1 MRVYVEQGRK
11 RAFAGALE
19 WPGWC
24 RSARDEEGAL
34 DALLAYASRYRKAI
48 ATARAGF
55 QPPPDATAFVVVE
68 RLKGTAT
75 TDFGAPGVPP
85 SIDAEPLEGSEWK
98 RQVRLLRACWGAFD
112 DAADAARGLTLAKGP
127 RGGGRTV
134 AKIVAHVFEA
144 DQGYLT
150 VVGGSYRGK
159 DTAPL
164 RAAFVDALE
173 ARGRGDLPDVGPRG
187 GKRWTARYAIRRS
200 AWHALDHAWEIEDR
214 SSG

>member
-1 MRVYVEQGRK
+1 MDVYIEAGGKRV
-11 RAFAGALE
+11 FACAVT
-19 WPGWC
+19 WPGWA
-24 RSARDEEGAL
+24 RAARDEAGARE
-34 DALLAYASRYRKAI
+34 ALFAYAPRYRKAI
-48 ATARAGF
+48 GRARAGF

-127 RGGGRTV
+127 RGGGR
-134 AKIVAHVFEA
+134 ALPKIVAHVFEA
-144 DQGYLT
+144 DRGYLN

-159 DTAPL
+159 DMAAL
-164 RAAFVDALE
+164 RAVFLDALE
-173 ARGRGDLPDVGPRG
+173 ARARGDLPDVGARG